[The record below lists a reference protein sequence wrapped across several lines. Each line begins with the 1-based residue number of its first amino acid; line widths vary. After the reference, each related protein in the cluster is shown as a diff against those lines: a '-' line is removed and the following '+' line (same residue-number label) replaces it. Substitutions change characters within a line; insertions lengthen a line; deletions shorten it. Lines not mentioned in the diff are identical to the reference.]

1 MFRNFSV
8 MKCNYII
15 KRNKNLL
22 EQLSKELEIEKDV
35 NLLLQDYVSV
45 FTSYEQDRERLRI
58 IGVVKKDFNPTDK
71 KTTKREILIFI
82 GKRTLKKRKVD
93 MKVMRLKAELFCKL
107 WQQTNNLSTI
117 EQQEENIQSYSKEL
131 KEKMGKDYLY
141 RVKL

>member
-1 MFRNFSV
+1 

-71 KTTKREILIFI
+71 NMTKREILIFI